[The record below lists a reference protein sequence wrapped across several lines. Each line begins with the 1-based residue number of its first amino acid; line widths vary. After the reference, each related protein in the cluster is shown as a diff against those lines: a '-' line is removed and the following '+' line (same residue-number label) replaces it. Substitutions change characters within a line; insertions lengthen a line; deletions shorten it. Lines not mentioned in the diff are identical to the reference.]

1 MGTKK
6 LTVLHAND
14 LHGDFF
20 EETGLSGKRI
30 GGLALLSAYISKVRQ
45 EEENVL
51 FVIAGDIMQG
61 NIIDAEYRGISTMAI
76 INYLSPD
83 VICLGNHEFDYGL
96 SHLLFLE
103 KVANFPIV
111 NANLYIKP
119 FSKRLMRPFVTLE
132 KAGLDILITGI
143 ITEKVMDSIRTDALI
158 SSFVSLEEASNEVGR
173 ICNAYKGEDIELTI
187 LLTHIG
193 IDSDLELARLLRPEW
208 GVDLII
214 GGHSHTYLERPLLE
228 NGVII
233 VTAGEGTNQIGRLD
247 LVVDEDTNSVADYQ
261 WQLVPIDDTHL
272 RPDEGLKRYI
282 ESFQQKVDDKYNTM
296 ITRLTKKHTHPRRE
310 IETSLGNLFADAL
323 EEMTESDIMLVGSGS
338 IRSKELGPAVTLK
351 DIANCFP
358 YNEPLYKSI
367 VSGAQLRS
375 MFGHIMRREN
385 RNGEGECYQVN
396 GRVRAIYDDA
406 EEELIS
412 LTFDN
417 REVTDDQRFSV
428 CLQGHHHKN
437 AQAYLGVS
445 PEELGAV
452 RSKMVATGSTEVLEE
467 WLRNH
472 QNCGRSVEGRLVYMG

>member
-1 MGTKK
+1 
-6 LTVLHAND
+6 
-14 LHGDFF
+14 
-20 EETGLSGKRI
+20 
-30 GGLALLSAYISKVRQ
+30 
-45 EEENVL
+45 
-51 FVIAGDIMQG
+51 
-61 NIIDAEYRGISTMAI
+61 
-76 INYLSPD
+76 
-83 VICLGNHEFDYGL
+83 
-96 SHLLFLE
+96 
-103 KVANFPIV
+103 
-111 NANLYIKP
+111 
-119 FSKRLMRPFVTLE
+119 
-132 KAGLDILITGI
+132 
-143 ITEKVMDSIRTDALI
+143 
-158 SSFVSLEEASNEVGR
+158 
-173 ICNAYKGEDIELTI
+173 
-187 LLTHIG
+187 
-193 IDSDLELARLLRPEW
+193 
-208 GVDLII
+208 
-214 GGHSHTYLERPLLE
+214 
-228 NGVII
+228 
-233 VTAGEGTNQIGRLD
+233 
-247 LVVDEDTNSVADYQ
+247 
-261 WQLVPIDDTHL
+261 
-272 RPDEGLKRYI
+272 
-282 ESFQQKVDDKYNTM
+282 VDDKYNTM

-351 DIANCFP
+351 DIATCFP
-358 YNEPLYKSI
+358 YNDPLYKSI